1 MELDWTSS
9 LGGWTLVGSRSS
21 RGSIGQLRVPIPHH
35 QKSEPFSSAYHTPT
49 ASPNNRSSSLYSSH
63 SGIRHHHGTSTTPTM
78 AFPPMTHPCA
88 PYPTPMH
95 SARLSTRWSRHS
107 QLSNEDWREGGMGTP
122 LVRDLPLPPDELTTD
137 FGLGAAPAPAPRK
150 SFRQS
155 IRNSWRS
162 SILGGGSGSRNHRWS
177 ILNATSS
184 SPPSSIPLTT
194 MGGETAARPTPV
206 LRKRKRWSNAIGSS
220 TTTFVGNVRSSWGAS
235 LHTPSTAYSEAQ
247 MAQEP
252 EGNGG
257 RQKGRKRQRFLY
269 GMAMSFGGL
278 GAAGRVVA

>member
-1 MELDWTSS
+1 
-9 LGGWTLVGSRSS
+9 
-21 RGSIGQLRVPIPHH
+21 
-35 QKSEPFSSAYHTPT
+35 
-49 ASPNNRSSSLYSSH
+49 
-63 SGIRHHHGTSTTPTM
+63 
-78 AFPPMTHPCA
+78 MTHPCA
-88 PYPTPMH
+88 AYPTPMH

-137 FGLGAAPAPAPRK
+137 FGLGATPAPAPRK

-162 SILGGGSGSRNHRWS
+162 SIIGGGSSSRHHRWS

-184 SPPSSIPLTT
+184 SSSPPPSSIPLTT
-194 MGGETAARPTPV
+194 MGETAARPTPV

-235 LHTPSTAYSEAQ
+235 LHAPSTAYSEGQ
-247 MAQEP
+247 MAAQLEEP
-252 EGNGG
+252 EIHR

>member
-1 MELDWTSS
+1 
-9 LGGWTLVGSRSS
+9 
-21 RGSIGQLRVPIPHH
+21 
-35 QKSEPFSSAYHTPT
+35 
-49 ASPNNRSSSLYSSH
+49 
-63 SGIRHHHGTSTTPTM
+63 
-78 AFPPMTHPCA
+78 MTHPCA
-88 PYPTPMH
+88 AYPTPMH

-137 FGLGAAPAPAPRK
+137 FGLGATPAPSPPAPRK

-162 SILGGGSGSRNHRWS
+162 SIIGGGGGSSSRHHRWS
-177 ILNATSS
+177 ILNASS
-184 SPPSSIPLTT
+184 PSPSPPSSIPLTT
-194 MGGETAARPTPV
+194 MGETARPTPV

-235 LHTPSTAYSEAQ
+235 LHAPSTAYSEAQ
-247 MAQEP
+247 MAAQQEP
-252 EGNGG
+252 EGNG